1 MDLDDIDCTDKPGF
15 AAGRYEAG
23 ALEET
28 HCAGLASVEF
38 GVPIAPTTRMNLGS
52 FPKQFTAWAVALLE
66 DAGKLSLEDRVTRY
80 PPGPETGTTLLD
92 LLNHISPFFDYPHW
106 NYLAGKNLHS
116 GRRVVATAVN
126 SGALTASN
134 RGA

>member
-66 DAGKLSLEDRVTRY
+66 RDIRLDRRQARRCWISLTTSAPFSITRTGITWRARTCIRAGAWL
-80 PPGPETGTTLLD
+80 PP
-92 LLNHISPFFDYPHW
+92 
-106 NYLAGKNLHS
+106 
-116 GRRVVATAVN
+116 R
-126 SGALTASN
+126 
-134 RGA
+134 